1 MKKSILVLV
10 LTFCTFQFLQAQ
22 ISILASDMPA
32 VNDELRYSIGS
43 GSLNLN
49 QIGANQTWDFSR
61 LKANNQ
67 ELIKYSAP
75 LQTPYILQFINNS
88 TFGYPE
94 TGLPVPA
101 GFIENPYTFIKKSNS
116 VYIITGRG
124 ATAQSLPLGI
134 VYNPKDTLFVFPLT
148 YGKTYGGNFQGSV
161 SLASF
166 GGLSQTGDRMSTVDA
181 WGTIKTPYGTFDCI
195 RVKSVVNEMDSI
207 VFGGTQLPLQ
217 NNRIEYRWLAKG
229 EKFPILEVIAPS
241 NPLLGASSIRF
252 KDIYRPEVFVNHANF
267 TASNRNVVVG
277 DTCYLIDRS
286 VATPKAYNWEIFP
299 KTAKYNFV
307 GGTNASSASP
317 KIIFQEAGIYDVKLS
332 TQYSAGSDDTL
343 KTAFINAVPT
353 GLSDLIGIKN
363 LQIFPNPSTG
373 IVYVNGEF
381 GKTTQVQILDIQGKM
396 IEQVSFDTP
405 ENQFLIDFTHFQK
418 GVYFIQI
425 QSDDK
430 INIEKIILN

>member
-1 MKKSILVLV
+1 ML
-10 LTFCTFQFLQAQ
+10 
-22 ISILASDMPA
+22 
-32 VNDELRYSIGS
+32 
-43 GSLNLN
+43 
-49 QIGANQTWDFSR
+49 
-61 LKANNQ
+61 
-67 ELIKYSAP
+67 
-75 LQTPYILQFINNS
+75 
-88 TFGYPE
+88 
-94 TGLPVPA
+94 
-101 GFIENPYTFIKKSNS
+101 SNS
-116 VYIITGRG
+116 
-124 ATAQSLPLGI
+124 
-134 VYNPKDTLFVFPLT
+134 
-148 YGKTYGGNFQGSV
+148 
-161 SLASF
+161 
-166 GGLSQTGDRMSTVDA
+166 
-181 WGTIKTPYGTFDCI
+181 
-195 RVKSVVNEMDSI
+195 
-207 VFGGTQLPLQ
+207 
-217 NNRIEYRWLAKG
+217 
-229 EKFPILEVIAPS
+229 
-241 NPLLGASSIRF
+241 
-252 KDIYRPEVFVNHANF
+252 
-267 TASNRNVVVG
+267 
-277 DTCYLIDRS
+277 
-286 VATPKAYNWEIFP
+286 PKAYNWEIFP